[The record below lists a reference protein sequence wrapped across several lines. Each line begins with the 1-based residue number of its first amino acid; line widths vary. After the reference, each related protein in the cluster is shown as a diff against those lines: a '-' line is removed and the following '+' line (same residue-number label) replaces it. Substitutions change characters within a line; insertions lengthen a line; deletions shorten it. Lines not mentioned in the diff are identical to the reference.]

1 MKMLRLILLFTALPT
16 AALAWAPYEQQS
28 FVQQME
34 SQQVQV
40 DAAQVETYDP
50 AMVPLALVDGYEYEA
65 ESPASD
71 TNMPLDAD

>member
-1 MKMLRLILLFTALPT
+1 MKKLRLILLFTALPT

-40 DAAQVETYDP
+40 DAVQAEIYDP
-50 AMVPLALVDGYEYEA
+50 AMAPIALIDGYDYES

-71 TNMPLDAD
+71 TTLPLDAD